1 MYHTVKVLRRKG
13 KSLREIASL
22 LSISKT
28 TVQKYLKL
36 NHQEAMKKFSSS
48 IRKSV
53 LFPFEE
59 DYIKIIANNPKLRAS
74 KLYRKFSNKHLHIRV
89 SDRTFRNFIRK
100 IKQNTKANKVRYFS
114 VIDYKPGVQMQ
125 VDPGEMTV
133 QSRYN
138 EKFKVYFVVFI
149 FSFSKM
155 KYVYF
160 QDKPF
165 NTQDFITAHISCF
178 THFGFTPKE
187 MIYDQ
192 TKLVVINEKYREVW
206 FNQKFYQFIS
216 QFDISPYVCE
226 GYDPQS
232 KGLVENAV
240 KEVKHDFLA
249 GEEFLDIEEVKSK
262 SLSWLTEVS
271 ERVHSTLRVAPKVL
285 FEEGKRLLK
294 SFEYQVYEER
304 KVDKVGLISWKGNK
318 YSVPYEYQQKKILIS
333 LSGNLLEIRNPV
345 TKAIV
350 ATHKIV
356 TEKVKPIINNNHY
369 RDYKKI
375 LEDLKTELISLL
387 SSYKNHKDFVER
399 LIKENSRNP
408 RDQIRAVRDF
418 HIKYS
423 DLDWNKI
430 ISNSL
435 LLSKIRASK
444 IEQIV
449 RKMSDDKRLEKMKE
463 KQDAEEEKKKETE
476 KKNTENKNVKNKNAE
491 NEKERNQKG
500 KSGKTSSSTL
510 ARDLSYYD
518 QIGAS
523 L

>member
-1 MYHTVKVLRRKG
+1 MYHTVEILRRKE
-13 KSLREIASL
+13 KSIREIAKL

-28 TVQKYLKL
+28 TVQKYIKL
-36 NHQEAMKKFSSS
+36 NHQEAMEKFSSP

-53 LFPFEE
+53 LSPFEN
-59 DYIKIIANNPKLRAS
+59 DYIKIIENNPKLRAS
-74 KLYRKFSNKHLHIRV
+74 KLYQKFKKSHPDIQI
-89 SDRTFRNFIRK
+89 SDRMFRTFIRK
-100 IKQNTKANKVRYFS
+100 IKQNTQPNKIRYFS
-114 VIDYKPGVQMQ
+114 VVDYKPGIQMQ

-133 QSRYN
+133 QSRYD

-160 QDKPF
+160 QDRPF

-178 THFGFTPKE
+178 NYFGFIPKE

-192 TKLVVINEKYREVW
+192 TKLVVITEKYREVW
-206 FNQKFYQFIS
+206 FNSKFYQFIS

-249 GEEFLDIEEVKSK
+249 GEEFLDIEEVRNK

-285 FEEGKRLLK
+285 FEEEKKLLK
-294 SFEYQVYEER
+294 SFEYKFYEER

-318 YSVPYEYQQKKILIS
+318 YSVPYQYQQKKVLIS
-333 LSGNLLEIRNPV
+333 LSDKILEIRNPE
-345 TKAIV
+345 TKEII

-356 TEKVKPIINNNHY
+356 IEKVKPIVNNNHY
-369 RDYKKI
+369 RDYSKV

-387 SSYKNHKDFVER
+387 SSYKDHQDFVER

-418 HIKYS
+418 YNKNP

-435 LLSKIRASK
+435 LLSTIRASK
-444 IEQIV
+444 IEEIV
-449 RKMSDDKRLEKMKE
+449 KKMSDKEKLNKMKE
-463 KQDAEEEKKKETE
+463 KQDAQEGKKKTE
-476 KKNTENKNVKNKNAE
+476 RKTEG
-491 NEKERNQKG
+491 NEKVRNENVENDEN
-500 KSGKTSSSTL
+500 SNSIL

-518 QIGAS
+518 EIGA
-523 L
+523 LL